1 MKMMNRKLMIN
12 YATCVLAAAVFVVF
26 GTKAL
31 AADKDELKR
40 RWYETNDYPIAVGDE
55 GWYDYGM
62 MDMFD
67 ILNPPHIGVSSMF
80 MPSIVSADEKCD
92 VGTIDGTNFE
102 ENEPFYSKD
111 EAAAIA
117 LCFVQKRINENEDCT
132 WKENT
137 AIISSYTVFDIEDN
151 VDGYVFCLETDGKS
165 SGYISIAAGVGS
177 LPIREYSFEGY
188 PVFKEKLPE
197 STMNE
202 VLRSENNTAE
212 TITKIIYVGG
222 FDYFVRNEN
231 GYYDLDGKTVM
242 AIPPSKANQERNI
255 RAIIENKKMKSY
267 INEWRESRNNYA
279 GQLSGYA
286 ISDLGAYLVDR
297 YGSYSL
303 QDGNILGSFVG
314 LDMSIYGN
322 LGDWDC
328 ILVTI
333 TAIANWYRSS
343 YPNIPSSISDIYSD
357 VRIRA
362 IAHGY
367 TDTAGVSHTYADNI
381 VEEVFSDWG
390 YTVSAYNSYV
400 LTFSTVKSQIDSP
413 NSNPVMF
420 NIATGYYS
428 NHTVAI
434 IGYFD
439 YDVANFLCVKDN
451 WSTSTRYIH
460 WEAMS
465 LDWGCFTI
473 INA

>member
-1 MKMMNRKLMIN
+1 MKMMNRKLMMN
-12 YATCVLAAAVFVVF
+12 YAACVLAAAVFVVF

-67 ILNPPHIGVSSMF
+67 RMF
-80 MPSIVSADEKCD
+80 MPSIVNADEKCD

-242 AIPPSKANQERNI
+242 AIPPSKAN
-255 RAIIENKKMKSY
+255 
-267 INEWRESRNNYA
+267 
-279 GQLSGYA
+279 
-286 ISDLGAYLVDR
+286 
-297 YGSYSL
+297 
-303 QDGNILGSFVG
+303 
-314 LDMSIYGN
+314 
-322 LGDWDC
+322 
-328 ILVTI
+328 
-333 TAIANWYRSS
+333 
-343 YPNIPSSISDIYSD
+343 
-357 VRIRA
+357 
-362 IAHGY
+362 
-367 TDTAGVSHTYADNI
+367 HTYADNI